1 MRLNQFLAA
10 CGLGSRRDCE
20 EWIAAGRVRVND
32 APAHFGMRIGP
43 GDRVTLD
50 GRAVESRATGTVWM
64 LHKPAGVLC
73 AARDPAGRPT
83 VLDVV
88 RRAGVTGRVFT
99 VGRLDF
105 DTTGLLLVTDDGD
118 LAFRLMHPSHGVE
131 KEYVARITAPLSAT
145 ALVHLR
151 SGIELDD
158 GPTAP
163 CRAEQTPVAGGAL
176 VRLVL
181 HEGRKRQVR
190 RMLAALG
197 APVVTLHRER
207 VGPLVLGDLV
217 AGAVRPLTAGEVAAL
232 RRAADAQPA
241 PRAANG

>member
-20 EWIAAGRVRVND
+20 EWIAAGRVRVNGL
-32 APAHFGMRIGP
+32 PAHFGMRIGDA
-43 GDRVTLD
+43 DRVTLD
-50 GRAVESRATGTVWM
+50 GKPLANRRTGRVWM

-73 AARDPAGRPT
+73 AARDPEGRPT

-88 RRAGVTGRVFT
+88 RRAGITGRVFS

-105 DTTGLLLVTDDGD
+105 ETTGLLLVTDDGD

-131 KEYVARITAPLSAT
+131 KAYVARIAAPLSES
-145 ALVHLR
+145 ALARLR
-151 SGIELDD
+151 AGIDLDD

-163 CRAEQTPVAGGAL
+163 CRAEQSRIEGEAL

-197 APVVTLHRER
+197 APVLALHRER
-207 VGPLVLGDLV
+207 VGPLTLGDL
-217 AGAVRPLTAGEVAAL
+217 ATGELRPLTEAEDAAL
-232 RRAADAQPA
+232 RRAAGAAPA